1 MFISVMKLGI
11 VTLEFLSHFW
21 SQPEAA
27 ISGTGFLA
35 VPKWLHMSSGIQV
48 SLVRMLLEGNI
59 QIAVSSVQLLF

>member
-1 MFISVMKLGI
+1 MFISVKKLGI

-21 SQPEAA
+21 SQPEVA

-35 VPKWLHMSSGIQV
+35 AHKWLHMSSGIQV
-48 SLVRMLLEGNI
+48 SLFRMLLEGNV

>member
-21 SQPEAA
+21 SQP
-27 ISGTGFLA
+27 GTGFLA
-35 VPKWLHMSSGIQV
+35 APKWLHMSSGIQV